1 MACYLVMF
9 QVNEEPHR
17 NGFAMDIQAKLKSN
31 SVGVGIT
38 PYVSDISVPY
48 VDPASDELSD
58 TSDESDVDVH

>member
-1 MACYLVMF
+1 MMF

-17 NGFAMDIQAKLKSN
+17 NGLAVDLQAKLKSIN
-31 SVGVGIT
+31 VRVGMT
-38 PYVSDISVPY
+38 QYVSDISAPY